1 LPTHITTLFH
11 KNKHFFPINGKKFMN
26 ISCFDPSG
34 GNFDLNYSLHNLCF
48 PVPSP
53 GQEFHRA
60 HGKKKSSSNP
70 KAAA

>member
-1 LPTHITTLFH
+1 
-11 KNKHFFPINGKKFMN
+11 MN